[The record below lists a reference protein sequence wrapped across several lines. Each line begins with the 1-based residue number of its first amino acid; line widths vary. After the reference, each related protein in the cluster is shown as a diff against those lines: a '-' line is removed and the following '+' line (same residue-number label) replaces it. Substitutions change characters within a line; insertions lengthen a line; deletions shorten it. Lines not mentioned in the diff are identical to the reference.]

1 MVIFV
6 MIQLISFCQTYEYFD
21 NAILLLGNETHCV
34 VISCYISHVYLGCI
48 VLEVMSN
55 QNGIVLVEYIYV
67 WQILSDWNVIQAE
80 WSQCQVEG
88 YLFIWSQKTHP
99 RIIFCFAHILMRPT
113 WMEKMCILIIYNMP
127 KVIISSSMKIF
138 SYTISIII
146 CIWKKLLD

>member
-6 MIQLISFCQTYEYFD
+6 MIQLISFCQTYEYFE
-21 NAILLLGNETHCV
+21 NAILLLRNETHCV

-88 YLFIWSQKTHP
+88 YLFIWSQK
-99 RIIFCFAHILMRPT
+99 IILGLYFALHTFWCVQL
-113 WMEKMCILIIYNMP
+113 E
-127 KVIISSSMKIF
+127 
-138 SYTISIII
+138 
-146 CIWKKLLD
+146 WKRCAYSLYITCQKL